1 LDFSQLV
8 SSEEVVHS
16 KPAPDVFLRTAEL
29 LGAAP
34 ENCLVFEDTRN
45 GSKAAKAAGMYCIG
59 FANPK
64 YPVQDLVADEII
76 QDFREIN
83 IANLRNKREHF

>member
-1 LDFSQLV
+1 
-8 SSEEVVHS
+8 
-16 KPAPDVFLRTAEL
+16 
-29 LGAAP
+29 
-34 ENCLVFEDTRN
+34 
-45 GSKAAKAAGMYCIG
+45 MYCIG